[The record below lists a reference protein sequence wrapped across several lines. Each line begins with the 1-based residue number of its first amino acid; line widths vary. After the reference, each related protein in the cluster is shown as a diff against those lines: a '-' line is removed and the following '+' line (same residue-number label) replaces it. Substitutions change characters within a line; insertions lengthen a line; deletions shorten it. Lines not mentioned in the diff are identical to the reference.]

1 MSTRFSSP
9 DTPMHDL
16 GAVPGAG
23 ALGADVPGTPG
34 AAAPFHGELGAQ
46 LMAVHEL
53 GYLVLGEMAVEQVCS
68 RVARLAHDTIAGVD
82 EVSVTV
88 LRGSYA
94 DTMATT
100 GPLAAGLEEHQYATD
115 SGPCLHAARH
125 RETVLVADMRTEPR
139 WPAYTA
145 RAVHAGVFGSLSVPL
160 TLPQGSCGA
169 LNLYT
174 RKPNTFA
181 GPGHQVAVDVA
192 EYAAITLTNTTLY
205 AATTRLAEQC
215 KQAMTSPAVIE
226 QGAGIIMVERR
237 CRPDDALAILAQASR
252 DTHRTLREVA
262 AAVVAQAHRRHQH
275 QTTTPL
281 SWSPPGTVR
290 AR

>member
-1 MSTRFSSP
+1 
-9 DTPMHDL
+9 MHDL
-16 GAVPGAG
+16 GAVLGAG

-34 AAAPFHGELGAQ
+34 NAAPFRGELGAQ
-46 LMAVHEL
+46 LVAVHEL
-53 GYLVLGEMAVEQVCS
+53 GYLVLGEMAVEQVCA

-88 LRGSYA
+88 LRGSCA

-100 GPLAAGLEEHQYATD
+100 GPLAAGLEEYQYATD
-115 SGPCLHAARH
+115 SGPGLHAARH

-139 WPAYTA
+139 WPACTA
-145 RAVHAGVFGSLSVPL
+145 RAVQAGVFGSLSVPL

-174 RKPNTFA
+174 RKPSTFA
-181 GPGHQVAVDVA
+181 GPGHQVAVHVA

-215 KQAMTSPAVIE
+215 KQAMTSRAVME
-226 QGAGIIMVERR
+226 QAAGIIIGERR
-237 CRPDDALAILAQASR
+237 CRPDDALAILA
-252 DTHRTLREVA
+252 
-262 AAVVAQAHRRHQH
+262 
-275 QTTTPL
+275 
-281 SWSPPGTVR
+281 
-290 AR
+290 

>member
-16 GAVPGAG
+16 GAVPGAA

-34 AAAPFHGELGAQ
+34 DAAPFHRELGAQ

-88 LRGSYA
+88 LRGSCA
-94 DTMATT
+94 DTMAAT
-100 GPLAAGLEEHQYATD
+100 GPLAAGLEEYQYATD

-125 RETVLVADMRTEPR
+125 RETVLVADMRTESR

-145 RAVHAGVFGSLSVPL
+145 RAVHAEVFGSLSVPL

-174 RKPNTFA
+174 RKPNTFDRA
-181 GPGHQVAVDVA
+181 GHQVAVDVA

-226 QGAGIIMVERR
+226 QATGIIIGERR
-237 CRPDDALAILAQASR
+237 CRPDDALAVL
-252 DTHRTLREVA
+252 
-262 AAVVAQAHRRHQH
+262 AQAHRRHH
-275 QTTTPL
+275 QQI
-281 SWSPPGTVR
+281 VR
-290 AR
+290 TR

>member
-9 DTPMHDL
+9 NTPMHDL
-16 GAVPGAG
+16 GAGPGAR

-34 AAAPFHGELGAQ
+34 DAAPLHRELGAQ

-68 RVARLAHDTIAGVD
+68 RVARLVHDTIAGVD

-88 LRGSYA
+88 LRGSSA
-94 DTMATT
+94 DTMAAT

-125 RETVLVADMRTEPR
+125 RETVLVADMHTEPR

-174 RKPNTFA
+174 RKPSTFDR
-181 GPGHQVAVDVA
+181 PGHQVAVHVA

-205 AATTRLAEQC
+205 AATTRLAQQC

-226 QGAGIIMVERR
+226 QATGIIIGERR
-237 CRPDDALAILAQASR
+237 GRPDDALTVLVQASR

-262 AAVVAQAHRRHQH
+262 AALVAQAHPDA
-275 QTTTPL
+275 TT
-281 SWSPPGTVR
+281 SR
-290 AR
+290 

>member
-16 GAVPGAG
+16 GAVPGAR

-34 AAAPFHGELGAQ
+34 DAAPLHRELGTQ

-53 GYLVLGEMAVEQVCS
+53 GYLVLGEMAVEQVCA

-88 LRGSYA
+88 LRGSCA
-94 DTMATT
+94 DTMAAT
-100 GPLAAGLEEHQYATD
+100 GPLAAGLEEYQYATD

-125 RETVLVADMRTEPR
+125 RETVLVADMRTESR

-174 RKPNTFA
+174 RKPSTFA
-181 GPGHQVAVDVA
+181 GP
-192 EYAAITLTNTTLY
+192 
-205 AATTRLAEQC
+205 ATRSPSMSPSTRR
-215 KQAMTSPAVIE
+215 SPSPTP
-226 QGAGIIMVERR
+226 R
-237 CRPDDALAILAQASR
+237 C
-252 DTHRTLREVA
+252 
-262 AAVVAQAHRRHQH
+262 
-275 QTTTPL
+275 TPP
-281 SWSPPGTVR
+281 PPGWLNTANR
-290 AR
+290 R

>member
-9 DTPMHDL
+9 DMPMHDL
-16 GAVPGAG
+16 GAVLGAA

-34 AAAPFHGELGAQ
+34 NAAPFRGELGAQ

-53 GYLVLGEMAVEQVCS
+53 GYLVLGEMAVEQVVCAGGPAGTRHHS
-68 RVARLAHDTIAGVD
+68 GVD

-88 LRGSYA
+88 LRGSCA
-94 DTMATT
+94 DTMAAT
-100 GPLAAGLEEHQYATD
+100 GPLAAGLEEYQYATD

-174 RKPNTFA
+174 RKPSTFA

-205 AATTRLAEQC
+205 AAATRLAEQC
-215 KQAMTSPAVIE
+215 KQAMTSPAVME
-226 QGAGIIMVERR
+226 QATGIIIGERR
-237 CRPDDALAILAQASR
+237 CRPDDALAVLAQASR
-252 DTHRTLREVA
+252 DTHRSLREVA
-262 AAVVAQAHRRHQH
+262 AALVAQAHPDA
-275 QTTTPL
+275 TT
-281 SWSPPGTVR
+281 SR
-290 AR
+290 

>member
-9 DTPMHDL
+9 NTPMHDL
-16 GAVPGAG
+16 GTLPGAG
-23 ALGADVPGTPG
+23 GLGADVPGTPG
-34 AAAPFHGELGAQ
+34 NAVPLHRELGAQ

-53 GYLVLGEMAVEQVCS
+53 GYLVLGEMAVEQVCA

-88 LRGSYA
+88 LRGSCA
-94 DTMATT
+94 DTMAAT
-100 GPLAAGLEEHQYATD
+100 GPLAAGLEEYQYATE

-125 RETVLVADMRTEPR
+125 RETVLVADMRTESR

-145 RAVHAGVFGSLSVPL
+145 RAVQAGVFGSLSVPL

-174 RKPNTFA
+174 RKPNTSA
-181 GPGHQVAVDVA
+181 RPGHQVAVDVA

-226 QGAGIIMVERR
+226 QATGIIIGERR

-262 AAVVAQAHRRHQH
+262 AALVAQANPDA
-275 QTTTPL
+275 TT
-281 SWSPPGTVR
+281 SR
-290 AR
+290 

>member
-9 DTPMHDL
+9 NTPMHDL
-16 GAVPGAG
+16 GAVPDAG

-34 AAAPFHGELGAQ
+34 DAAPLHRELGAQ

-88 LRGSYA
+88 LRGSCA
-94 DTMATT
+94 DTMAAT
-100 GPLAAGLEEHQYATD
+100 GPLAAGLEEYQYATD

-174 RKPNTFA
+174 RKPNTFDR
-181 GPGHQVAVDVA
+181 PGHQVAVDVA

-205 AATTRLAEQC
+205 AAATRLAEQR
-215 KQAMTSPAVIE
+215 KQAMTSRAVIE
-226 QGAGIIMVERR
+226 QM
-237 CRPDDALAILAQASR
+237 SH
-252 DTHRTLREVA
+252 DTHRSLREVA
-262 AAVVAQAHRRHQH
+262 AALVAQAHRRHH
-275 QTTTPL
+275 QQL
-281 SWSPPGTVR
+281 VR
-290 AR
+290 TR

>member
-9 DTPMHDL
+9 DTPMHGR

-34 AAAPFHGELGAQ
+34 DAAPLHRELGAQ

-88 LRGSYA
+88 LRGSCA

-100 GPLAAGLEEHQYATD
+100 GPLAAGLEEYQYATD

-145 RAVHAGVFGSLSVPL
+145 RAVHAGVLGSLSVPL

-174 RKPNTFA
+174 RKPSTFA
-181 GPGHQVAVDVA
+181 GP
-192 EYAAITLTNTTLY
+192 
-205 AATTRLAEQC
+205 ATRSPSMSPSTRR
-215 KQAMTSPAVIE
+215 SPLPTP
-226 QGAGIIMVERR
+226 R
-237 CRPDDALAILAQASR
+237 C
-252 DTHRTLREVA
+252 
-262 AAVVAQAHRRHQH
+262 
-275 QTTTPL
+275 TPP
-281 SWSPPGTVR
+281 PPGWLNNANR
-290 AR
+290 R